1 MTRLCYISRA
11 YRDRTTAGNK
21 AKSDY
26 EDILAAEGAVNLGL
40 RRTYGRGA
48 VATFVRNL
56 AGVARFAMRVRH
68 GDTVVLQ
75 YPVKKYFSLLCRLAR
90 MRGARTVALV
100 HDLGSC
106 RRRKL
111 TVAQEMRRLG
121 RADVVAAT
129 NPVMAAWLVEQGMP
143 AEKTEAL
150 GLHDYLS
157 PAVPPA
163 AAPADLMA
171 VAYAGSLNLRKN
183 SFLLKMAEVPGVR
196 VELYGSLRDYRP
208 EHIREHGFVEPDAF
222 IAGAAGAW
230 GLVWDGDSLDACTGD
245 WGGYLRL
252 NTPHKSAFY
261 LRAGL
266 PLIVWSRSAIAPI
279 VREQGLGLC
288 VDSLRELPALL
299 ASVSAARY
307 AELRAA
313 ALRAGSAASRGTN
326 LRTLLSRLK

>member
-26 EDILAAEGAVNLGL
+26 EDILAGAGAVNLGL
-40 RRTYGRGA
+40 RRTYGGGA
-48 VATFVRNL
+48 AATFLRNL
-56 AGVARFAMRVRH
+56 AGVARFALRVRPA
-68 GDTVVLQ
+68 DTIVLQ

-111 TVAQEMRRLG
+111 TVEQEIRRLG

-129 NPVMAAWLVEQGMP
+129 NPVMASWLVEQGMP
-143 AEKTEAL
+143 AERIEAL

-157 PAVPPA
+157 AAVPPA
-163 AAPADLMA
+163 TPASDLRT

-183 SFLLKMAEVPGVR
+183 AFLLKMAEVEGVR

-208 EHIREHGFVEPDAF
+208 EHICEHGFVEPDEF

-266 PLIVWSRSAIAPI
+266 PLIVWSRSALAPI

-307 AELRAA
+307 ASLRAA
-313 ALRAGSAASRGTN
+313 ALRAGFAASRGAN
-326 LRTLLSRLK
+326 LRALLALLK

>member
-26 EDILAAEGAVNLGL
+26 EDILAGAGAVNLGL
-40 RRTYGRGA
+40 RRTYGGGA
-48 VATFVRNL
+48 AATFLRNL
-56 AGVARFAMRVRH
+56 AGVALFALRVRPA
-68 GDTVVLQ
+68 DTIVLQ

-111 TVAQEMRRLG
+111 TVEQEMRRLG

-129 NPVMAAWLVEQGMP
+129 NPVMASWLVEQGLP
-143 AEKTEAL
+143 AERIEAL

-157 PAVPPA
+157 AAVPPA
-163 AAPADLMA
+163 APASDLRT

-183 SFLLKMAEVPGVR
+183 AFLLKMAEVDGVR

-208 EHIREHGFVEPDAF
+208 EHICEHGFVEPDEF

-266 PLIVWSRSAIAPI
+266 PLIVWSRSALAPI

-307 AELRAA
+307 ASLRAA
-313 ALRAGSAASRGTN
+313 ALRAGFAASRGAN
-326 LRTLLSRLK
+326 LRALLARLK